1 MKLTP
6 QWSKEETHATSC
18 HNHHRPPP
26 RRISVA
32 PLPTDGLWDL
42 LTDEQRQ
49 RTLMTLSGIVARQFD
64 GHLDEREVRDER
76 G

>member
-1 MKLTP
+1 MKRTP
-6 QWSKEETHATSC
+6 QWSKEETHATSR

-26 RRISVA
+26 RRISVEPPA
-32 PLPTDGLWDL
+32 PDRLWDL

-49 RTLMTLSGIVARQFD
+49 RTLVTLSGIVARQLA
-64 GHLDEREVRDER
+64 GRLDESEVRDER